1 MHPTNPHSG
10 NGEAGIA
17 FRVARLFD
25 VGWRSK
31 RETSLHLLDFYP

>member
-25 VGWRSK
+25 VGCVQE
-31 RETSLHLLDFYP
+31 RETSLQLLDFYF